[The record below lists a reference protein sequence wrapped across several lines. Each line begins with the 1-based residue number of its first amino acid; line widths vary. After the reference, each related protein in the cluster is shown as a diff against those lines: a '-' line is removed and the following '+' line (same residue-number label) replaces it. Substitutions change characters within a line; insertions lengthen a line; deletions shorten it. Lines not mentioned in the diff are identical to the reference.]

1 MSTTTTARP
10 SPTNSPAAPPLPT
23 GPRHNDPAAA
33 GFGPRDRPAS
43 PRSGSSTTQSARSA
57 VTPTGTGWPAAPP
70 PTARWARE
78 LPAPPVAA
86 VPVRH
91 RVAVGSGRGRA
102 TERADPAPAL
112 TRAVHDAGASLVRR
126 SPQQKRTVT
135 RGYYP
140 PITVRPA
147 PSFEPPYVDEPGAD
161 EWYREAAGQL
171 AFDFTALTRSQL
183 TVAPARPPAPTE
195 EPRLV
200 ASPEARHA
208 AGRFA
213 RACLEILN
221 GYRPVAHVRS
231 LARPTTA
238 HTLVEQLFDALRRMP
253 VTPAIPRRQ
262 QQPELV
268 RLRHLRISEPAPG
281 VVEAAA
287 ALGTDA
293 RTWAMAFRLEHTSTR
308 WLGTVLQ
315 VL

>member
-1 MSTTTTARP
+1 MGSTPPPPARQGQATEPVGLTPPPP
-10 SPTNSPAAPPLPT
+10 STRQGPPTKPLGLTPPP
-23 GPRHNDPAAA
+23 P
-33 GFGPRDRPAS
+33 
-43 PRSGSSTTQSARSA
+43 STCQSHSA
-57 VTPTGTGWPAAPP
+57 EPVSLTPP
-70 PTARWARE
+70 PTSTRQGQATGRRSFVPAATPAR
-78 LPAPPVAA
+78 
-86 VPVRH
+86 VPQ
-91 RVAVGSGRGRA
+91 
-102 TERADPAPAL
+102 
-112 TRAVHDAGASLVRR
+112 DAGASLIRR
-126 SPQQKRTVT
+126 SSRQKRTVT

-147 PSFEPPYVDEPGAD
+147 PSFDPPYVDEPGAD

-171 AFDFTALTRSQL
+171 AFDFSALTRRPGNATAPQ
-183 TVAPARPPAPTE
+183 TTAPATTQAPLT
-195 EPRLV
+195 

-208 AGRFA
+208 AGRFT

-231 LARPTTA
+231 LSRPTNA
-238 HTLVEQLFDALRRMP
+238 HALVEQLFDALRRMP
-253 VTPAIPRRQ
+253 VSPAQRR

-268 RLRHLRISEPAPG
+268 RLRHLRISEPTPG
-281 VVEAAA
+281 IVEAAA

>member
-1 MSTTTTARP
+1 M
-10 SPTNSPAAPPLPT
+10 
-23 GPRHNDPAAA
+23 
-33 GFGPRDRPAS
+33 
-43 PRSGSSTTQSARSA
+43 
-57 VTPTGTGWPAAPP
+57 
-70 PTARWARE
+70 
-78 LPAPPVAA
+78 
-86 VPVRH
+86 
-91 RVAVGSGRGRA
+91 
-102 TERADPAPAL
+102 
-112 TRAVHDAGASLVRR
+112 
-126 SPQQKRTVT
+126 T

-140 PITVRPA
+140 PITIRPA
-147 PSFEPPYVDEPGAD
+147 PSFDPPYVDEPGAD

-171 AFDFTALTRSQL
+171 AFDFSALTRRP
-183 TVAPARPPAPTE
+183 VPAPPTTPPALTPSLT
-195 EPRLV
+195 

-221 GYRPVAHVRS
+221 GYRPAAHVRS
-231 LARPTTA
+231 LSRPTSA
-238 HTLVEQLFDALRRMP
+238 HALVEQLLDALRRMP
-253 VTPAIPRRQ
+253 VTPASPRRQ

-268 RLRHLRISEPAPG
+268 RLRRLRISEPAPG